1 MLPLIQLRPQR
12 PDGDASVTADW
23 QSPSCSFFCSF
34 QREPQGY
41 THSLRPS
48 QAPYP
53 DADTDPDPFAYSQA
67 PVAEASQC
75 RESQAGEM
83 VKNLS

>member
-1 MLPLIQLRPQR
+1 MVPNSGTKAQLPADSHQPCGSQGMPHLRH
-12 PDGDASVTADW
+12 
-23 QSPSCSFFCSF
+23 C
-34 QREPQGY
+34 RE
-41 THSLRPS
+41 
-48 QAPYP
+48 APYP